1 MTKTVETTAKT
12 IEEAISMA
20 LAELKEEK
28 ESVDIEIIEEGNKG
42 LFGLIGSKQARV
54 KVSLK
59 TKDGNNRIEKFLQDL
74 FNKMDMKVEI
84 EIKEET
90 ENIQVNLKGDNMGIL
105 IGRRGET
112 LDALQYLTSIV
123 ANKGKDDYK
132 KVIMDT
138 ENYRRKREEAL
149 INLANNV
156 AERVIRLRKS
166 VTLEPMNPYE
176 RRIIHSALQQNNKIE
191 TYSVGE
197 EPNRKVV
204 IAIK

>member
-1 MTKTVETTAKT
+1 MTKTIETTAKT
-12 IEEAISMA
+12 IEEAINIA
-20 LAELKEEK
+20 LAELNEDK

-42 LFGLIGSKQARV
+42 LFGLIGSKQARI

-59 TKDGNNRIEKFLQDL
+59 KKDINKKIEKFLQDL
-74 FNKMDMKVEI
+74 FNKMDLKVEI
-84 EIKEET
+84 EIKEEN
-90 ENIQVNLKGDNMGIL
+90 ENIQVNLKGGNMGIL

-112 LDALQYLTSIV
+112 LDALQYLASIV
-123 ANKGKDDYK
+123 ANKGNDEYK
-132 KVIMDT
+132 KVIIDT
-138 ENYRRKREEAL
+138 ENYRRKREEA
-149 INLANNV
+149 IVNLANKV

-176 RRIIHSALQQNNKIE
+176 RRIIHSALQQNNRIE